1 MVSISRPWLVPVFAV
16 MAVVFW
22 GWVAFWFLIR
32 VPHRC
37 EGPPQPS
44 VTHTGAFSVSTA
56 PAAVAPAP
64 PPEWVLR
71 QAVRAADPR
80 LQAMARYLPVAGR
93 FDVRVSIAADGWP
106 YQAAVITGSAELTPR
121 ARRGLER
128 ALMTTRFPQHVDAYQ
143 LEWTVVLQQ

>member
-32 VPHRC
+32 VPHGC

-44 VTHTGAFSVSTA
+44 VTHGGTSSVITA
-56 PAAVAPAP
+56 PTTGTGAP
-64 PPEWVLR
+64 PPEWLLR
-71 QAVRAADPR
+71 QAIRAADPR

-93 FDVRVSIAADGWP
+93 VDLRVSIAADGWP
-106 YQAAVITGSAELTPR
+106 YQAGVMAEGAELSPR

-128 ALMTTRFPQHVDAYQ
+128 AILSTRFPQHADAYQ
-143 LEWTVVLQQ
+143 LEWTVVFQQ